1 MLFDLNINIKDF
13 EMING
18 NCQGYAIPTKNTIA
32 INPLAVD
39 KFKTTIHEVAHC
51 LLHSSEA
58 VQMMHGDTLPKS
70 IKEFEAES
78 TAYLVKVSL
87 GVFEGLEYSRDYIK
101 GWLDNQKHELKE
113 INFKRVL
120 GAVNKIL
127 NAGTK

>member
-1 MLFDLNINIKDF
+1 
-13 EMING
+13 
-18 NCQGYAIPTKNTIA
+18 
-32 INPLAVD
+32 
-39 KFKTTIHEVAHC
+39 
-51 LLHSSEA
+51 
-58 VQMMHGDTLPKS
+58 MMHGDTLPKS

-87 GVFEGLEYSRDYIK
+87 GIFDGLEYSRDYIK
-101 GWLDNQKHELKE
+101 GWLEGQKNELKE